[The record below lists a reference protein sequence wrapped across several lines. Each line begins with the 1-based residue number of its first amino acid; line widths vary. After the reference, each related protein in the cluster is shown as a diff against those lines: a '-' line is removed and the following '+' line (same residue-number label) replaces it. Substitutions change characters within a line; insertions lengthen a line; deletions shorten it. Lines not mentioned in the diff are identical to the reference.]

1 MAAYLAFHDLTLGYD
16 RHPAIH
22 HLDGKVAEGTLLGI
36 AGPNGSGKSTLLKAI
51 SGRIQP
57 LGGRI
62 ENTFRSIAYL
72 PQGGDMMRDFPI
84 AALDFTL
91 TGLCQQRGFFG
102 RIARGDRARAEQALA
117 KVGLAGFEDR
127 SIRTLSGGQAQRLL
141 FARLMMQDAP
151 LILLDEPFLAV
162 DSRTIEDL
170 LAIVTTMHRQGRT
183 ILIVLH
189 DLEMMRAHIP
199 LTMLLARELIAW
211 GETSPTL
218 SADNLARARTMA
230 EAFDRN
236 APLCERVA

>member
-1 MAAYLAFHDLTLGYD
+1 MGQLAFHDLTLGYD

-22 HLDGKVAEGTLLGI
+22 HLDGFVQGGDLLGV

-51 SGRIQP
+51 AGRIRP

-62 ENTFRSIAYL
+62 ENTFSSIAYL
-72 PQGGDMMRDFPI
+72 PQTGDMLRDFPI
-84 AALDFTL
+84 SAFDFTL
-91 TGLCQQRGFFG
+91 TGLSQQSGFFG
-102 RIARGDRARAEQALA
+102 RISRGDRAKAEAALA
-117 KVGLAGFEDR
+117 SVGLAGFEDR

-141 FARLMMQDAP
+141 FARLSMQDAP

-170 LAIVTTMHRQGRT
+170 LAIINAWHQEGRT

-189 DLEMMRAHIP
+189 DLDMMRAHIP
-199 LTMLLARELIAW
+199 HTLLLAREMIAW
-211 GETSPTL
+211 GDSAVAL
-218 SADNLARARTMA
+218 SDENLARARAMA

-236 APLCERVA
+236 APLCERAA